1 MNNKSQEI
9 NGEKQQFSL
18 PFHISSLQNKKVELS
33 YSGQDISTDGGALL
47 LRELDQQ
54 IGLIDKINS
63 CIDDGR
69 DQRYINHQQSEML
82 RQRIFQIAC
91 GYEDGN
97 DCNQLRSD
105 PVFKVCAGKLPESES
120 DLASQ
125 PTMCRLENSVTNREL
140 YRITKTFID
149 AFISSY
155 EQAPMMVILDADD
168 TNHNTHGNQ
177 QLSLFNH
184 YYNEYCYMPLHIYE
198 GLSGKLITTLLKP
211 GRRSKNVEVSAIL
224 KRIVSY
230 LRAHW
235 PKTMIIVRGDSHF
248 CSPQFMDWAK
258 DQRNIHFLTGL
269 AGNSKLNELAK
280 NRIDNAQLAFQHF
293 GKPQKQYTSF
303 QYKANSW
310 THAQRVIAKVEVTQK
325 GTNVRYIVTDM
336 KEYRASHL
344 YEKGY
349 CARANAEL
357 RIKDHK
363 RYLRS
368 DRSSCSSFKANQLRL
383 FLHSAAY
390 VLIHRLQNQALKH
403 TSFMKVTMKTIQLKI
418 LKTAAYVSEM
428 KTKVKIVFP
437 KGFAQLL
444 EQKQAFD
451 NLSLSG

>member
-168 TNHNTHGNQ
+168 TNHNTHG
-177 QLSLFNH
+177 
-184 YYNEYCYMPLHIYE
+184 C
-198 GLSGKLITTLLKP
+198 LL
-211 GRRSKNVEVSAIL
+211 
-224 KRIVSY
+224 
-230 LRAHW
+230 
-235 PKTMIIVRGDSHF
+235 
-248 CSPQFMDWAK
+248 
-258 DQRNIHFLTGL
+258 
-269 AGNSKLNELAK
+269 
-280 NRIDNAQLAFQHF
+280 
-293 GKPQKQYTSF
+293 YTS
-303 QYKANSW
+303 
-310 THAQRVIAKVEVTQK
+310 
-325 GTNVRYIVTDM
+325 D
-336 KEYRASHL
+336 
-344 YEKGY
+344 
-349 CARANAEL
+349 
-357 RIKDHK
+357 
-363 RYLRS
+363 
-368 DRSSCSSFKANQLRL
+368 
-383 FLHSAAY
+383 AAD
-390 VLIHRLQNQALKH
+390 
-403 TSFMKVTMKTIQLKI
+403 
-418 LKTAAYVSEM
+418 E
-428 KTKVKIVFP
+428 
-437 KGFAQLL
+437 
-444 EQKQAFD
+444 
-451 NLSLSG
+451 